1 MIMNPCP
8 FTRPCHLEC
17 PLWMD
22 CEDNR
27 KKDEVRYSLWETA
40 FVMFLIGV
48 SIIALFNV
56 EWRSVWNTLAQ
67 LFS

>member
-1 MIMNPCP
+1 
-8 FTRPCHLEC
+8 
-17 PLWMD
+17 MD
-22 CEDNR
+22 CEDTA
-27 KKDEVRYSLWETA
+27 KKNTVRVPLWETA

-48 SIIALFNV
+48 SIIALFKV